1 MPTFFHSPVT
11 HPLGEILCDFFRHFP
26 KKTTTIVT
34 NFAWLTILFISVL
47 SAYFI
52 QGNASTTV
60 DQTCSVDDESCS
72 ACQDQENDC
81 AYWATVGECENNPT
95 YMTKFCP
102 SSCGKCPGSE
112 RPISSNT
119 STCRDNH
126 EQCEMWAETG
136 ECEANPN
143 YMLKQCKLSCFVCID
158 PSIKYDLGVEQKLES
173 KEDFP
178 HINASAVQ
186 ERIQKSDEYV
196 TTTKLRTSLKRIC
209 KNTDEMCTIWAL
221 DGQCEK
227 NNDMKKRCAPACH
240 SCDHLGIEGRC
251 PIDPNAPKA
260 WEEGDLNKM
269 FEKLTQEPYLSQ
281 YSVEIL
287 SSPATTGGPWVITM
301 DDVVSAT
308 EAETLIELGK
318 EKGFE
323 RSETVGLKQA
333 NGSHGSRV
341 ASGRTSSN
349 TWCQEKCYNN
359 TKATNVI
366 QRLSNLTGI
375 DERNSEYLQLLQ
387 YEPGQFY
394 STHHDYIDYH
404 TQRQS
409 GVRILTM
416 YLYLN
421 DVEAGGGT
429 NFNKLDIT
437 VMPKRGRALLWP
449 SVLNEDPNKKDWRTT
464 HQALPVEKGIKYGAN
479 AWFHMNDFKTPHSK
493 SCDN

>member
-1 MPTFFHSPVT
+1 MSQKTKMTGFFFCCCLFLFIIVCTSQDEAQT
-11 HPLGEILCDFFRHFP
+11 CDTNDTI
-26 KKTTTIVT
+26 TTT
-34 NFAWLTILFISVL
+34 S
-47 SAYFI
+47 
-52 QGNASTTV
+52 
-60 DQTCSVDDESCS
+60 
-72 ACQDQENDC
+72 CQDKHP
-81 AYWATVGECENNPT
+81 ECENWASMGECHKNEK
-95 YMTKFCP
+95 YMLEHCSFSCNSCP
-102 SSCGKCPGSE
+102 STVQVSRSLGIKQSTS
-112 RPISSNT
+112 PIEGYNIQKVQEFVQKTQEYIQSLTLEQDLIDMCKNK
-119 STCRDNH
+119 H
-126 EQCEMWAETG
+126 EMCSVWSMQG
-136 ECEANPN
+136 ECDVNPM
-143 YMLKQCKLSCFVCID
+143 YMKQ
-158 PSIKYDLGVEQKLES
+158 
-173 KEDFP
+173 
-178 HINASAVQ
+178 N
-186 ERIQKSDEYV
+186 
-196 TTTKLRTSLKRIC
+196 
-209 KNTDEMCTIWAL
+209 
-221 DGQCEK
+221 
-227 NNDMKKRCAPACH
+227 CAPACQ
-240 SCDHLGIEGRC
+240 SCEYLSIRYRC

-260 WEEGDLNKM
+260 WKEGDLNKM

-287 SSPATTGGPWVITM
+287 SSPTITDGPWVITI
-301 DDVVSAT
+301 DDVVSAE

-375 DERNSEYLQLLQ
+375 DEMNSEYLQLLQ

-429 NFNKLDIT
+429 NFNKLGIT

-449 SVLNEDPNKKDWRTT
+449 SVLNNDPNKKDWRTT

>member
-1 MPTFFHSPVT
+1 
-11 HPLGEILCDFFRHFP
+11 
-26 KKTTTIVT
+26 
-34 NFAWLTILFISVL
+34 
-47 SAYFI
+47 
-52 QGNASTTV
+52 
-60 DQTCSVDDESCS
+60 
-72 ACQDQENDC
+72 
-81 AYWATVGECENNPT
+81 
-95 YMTKFCP
+95 
-102 SSCGKCPGSE
+102 
-112 RPISSNT
+112 
-119 STCRDNH
+119 
-126 EQCEMWAETG
+126 
-136 ECEANPN
+136 
-143 YMLKQCKLSCFVCID
+143 
-158 PSIKYDLGVEQKLES
+158 
-173 KEDFP
+173 
-178 HINASAVQ
+178 
-186 ERIQKSDEYV
+186 
-196 TTTKLRTSLKRIC
+196 
-209 KNTDEMCTIWAL
+209 
-221 DGQCEK
+221 
-227 NNDMKKRCAPACH
+227 MKKSCAPACK
-240 SCDHLGIEGRC
+240 SCEYLSIEGRC

-260 WEEGDLNKM
+260 WKEGDLNKM

-281 YSVEIL
+281 YGVEIL
-287 SSPATTGGPWVITM
+287 SSPTITGGPWVITM
-301 DDVVSAT
+301 DDVVSAE

-318 EKGFE
+318 EKGFQ

-349 TWCQEKCYNN
+349 AWCQEKCYNN
-359 TKATNVI
+359 TKATNVN

-375 DERNSEYLQLLQ
+375 DEMNSDYLQLLQ

-429 NFNKLDIT
+429 NFNQLGIT

-449 SVLNEDPNKKDWRTT
+449 SVMNDDPNKKDLRTT